1 MNRSALPVLSSCLL
15 LAACA
20 TTTEGGRTRVMAPTE
35 VGTVYSE
42 VEVQTRLALT
52 PDVNCRDS
60 ACPEAEAFRLRV
72 QEMGER
78 LGDAAY
84 KVALEMNLPP
94 PRFNIVVPGK
104 EDIGTL
110 STAAGNIIVFD
121 GLRELDFC
129 DPALAF
135 LIAREMGHILAQ
147 HHEENSATNIGISL
161 AVTLFFPMANLL
173 RGAEAAFAA
182 ASTTSLA
189 TSAASFAGA
198 RIVKGIYRS
207 DQQREA
213 DLIAL
218 RILAPFGWTPF
229 VLVHALEPVVPESGA
244 EGWLEELQESRHWL
258 DRLAVGPLP
267 LPTEVVAEVVSPPA
281 EDVPVVIMP
290 EPLPL
295 ADSFSMLP
303 VRVSLPVVDKAQ
315 AKPSRTC
322 KTRIVRGVKKTV
334 CKAMSAKQKKPRRCE
349 PPRQCRSAPVRPPA
363 KRDGSRR

>member
-1 MNRSALPVLSSCLL
+1 MNRSALPVLSCLL

-20 TTTEGGRTRVMAPTE
+20 TTTEGGRTRVVAPTE

-42 VEVQTRLALT
+42 VEVQARLALT
-52 PDVNCRDS
+52 PDINCRDS
-60 ACPEAEAFRLRV
+60 ECNEAEAFRLRV
-72 QEMGER
+72 LKLGER
-78 LGDAAY
+78 LGNTAY

-94 PRFNIVVPGK
+94 PHFNMVVPGK

-121 GLRELDFC
+121 GLREMDFC

-135 LIAREMGHILAQ
+135 LIAREMGHILAH

-218 RILAPFGWTPF
+218 RILAPLGWTPF
-229 VLVHALEPVVPESGA
+229 VLAHALEPVIPESGA
-244 EGWLEELQESRHWL
+244 EGWLEELQESKHWL
-258 DRLAVGPLP
+258 DQLAVGPLP
-267 LPTEVVAEVVSPPA
+267 LPTEMVMETEVAPLPEEAPVVA
-281 EDVPVVIMP
+281 MP

-295 ADSFSMLP
+295 AAAFAPLP
-303 VRVSLPVVDKAQ
+303 VRVPATVAITAPQ
-315 AKPSRTC
+315 KPSRTC
-322 KTRIVRGVKKTV
+322 KTRIT
-334 CKAMSAKQKKPRRCE
+334 
-349 PPRQCRSAPVRPPA
+349 
-363 KRDGSRR
+363 